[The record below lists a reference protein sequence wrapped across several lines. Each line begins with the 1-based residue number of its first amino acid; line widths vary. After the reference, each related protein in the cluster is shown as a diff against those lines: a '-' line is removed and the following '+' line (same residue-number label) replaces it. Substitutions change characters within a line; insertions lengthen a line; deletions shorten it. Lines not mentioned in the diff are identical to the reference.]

1 MEKVKTRILRQ
12 KHLAVAAMADQL
24 SPVGNINSKL
34 PKLQRVHFSD
44 KNNCSGRDDS
54 AGSKNVDSGEQE
66 YQLKAAKR
74 AAHHH
79 FPVPSLRQL
88 EECLAGLQVCLR

>member
-34 PKLQRVHFSD
+34 PNELLTIIFQFLPFDNLK
-44 KNNCSGRDDS
+44 S
-54 AGSKNVDSGEQE
+54 A
-66 YQLKAAKR
+66 L
-74 AAHHH
+74 
-79 FPVPSLRQL
+79 L
-88 EECLAGLQVCLR
+88 VCRFA